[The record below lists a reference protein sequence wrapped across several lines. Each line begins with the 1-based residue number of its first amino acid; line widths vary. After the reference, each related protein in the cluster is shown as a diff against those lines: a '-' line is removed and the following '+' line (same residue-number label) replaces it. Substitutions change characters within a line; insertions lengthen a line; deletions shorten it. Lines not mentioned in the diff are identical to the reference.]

1 VVLRCFLAVP
11 LAEPGLGAAQRLQS
25 ELRHRVPEVRWARP
39 ETLHLTTHFFG
50 AIDEER
56 AGAAL
61 EAVQPIPNRTAPFDV
76 VLDRLG
82 AFPSRGTPRVLWL
95 GPARDIAP
103 LTALALECRSA
114 LAAAGFEVEDREYH
128 AHCTL
133 GRPRVPWSETA
144 RAAWETSVAAATGQ
158 TEIRCTAQR
167 LVLFE
172 SRPAPGGAVYTERSV
187 LQLGPA

>member
-1 VVLRCFLAVP
+1 MLRCFLAVP
-11 LAEPGLGAAQRLQS
+11 VDAPELAAAQRLQAG
-25 ELRHRVPEVRWARP
+25 LRAHVPEVRWARP

-50 AIDEER
+50 PIDDER

-61 EAVQPIPNRTAPFDV
+61 EAVRPIANRTAPFDV

-103 LTALALECRSA
+103 LTALALECRNA
-114 LAAAGFEVEDREYH
+114 LAAVGFEVEHRDYH

-133 GRPRVPWSETA
+133 GRPRSPWSDAA
-144 RAAWETSVAAATGQ
+144 RAAWQTSVTAVAGQ
-158 TEIRCTAQR
+158 TEIRFTARR

-172 SRPAPGGAVYTERSV
+172 SLPAPGGAVYTERSV
-187 LQLGPA
+187 VQLGSV